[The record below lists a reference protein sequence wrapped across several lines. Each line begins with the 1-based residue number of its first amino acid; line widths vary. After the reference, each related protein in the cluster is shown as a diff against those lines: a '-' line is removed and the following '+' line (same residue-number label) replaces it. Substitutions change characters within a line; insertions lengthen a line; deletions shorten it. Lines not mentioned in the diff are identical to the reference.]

1 MPSRVVELVAQDFFA
16 RRETRQWLVVA
27 ILLLCMI
34 IVAGPTYSVYAV
46 FFTPLLK
53 EFHFTRAQLSS
64 LSGALFLSLGLSAPV
79 IGWLLD
85 RVDAKLVAVA
95 GTSLCVAG
103 FVLAGR
109 AHSLGALLLAHLFMG
124 VGVAA
129 AVNFTTPYVVANWF
143 GARRGTALGVAFV
156 GLALGPMSMTIL
168 ANRLLS
174 AFGWRDGYF
183 LLAIPMLAIALPL
196 QLAFIRSRPPWGVD
210 DQAPAVPESSAPP
223 QGSPPP
229 PSPGLEVGEALAAR
243 SFWLIAFTN
252 FFFGFATTSLSV
264 HVIPYLISVGYRPGS
279 AALAM
284 GITFGFAAV
293 GNVFFGWLGDKVR
306 SRYALSA
313 SLGGIALAV
322 FLLLGAAAI
331 PALAAFIVIYGVAH
345 QGPVFGVPLTIAE
358 SLGLRRFGSLSGMI
372 GFVSTLAG
380 SLGPVAAGRLF
391 DATGSYR
398 APFTMFLVSLII
410 ATILPIACVPLAP
423 AAAGEPRMNAGVRS
437 A

>member
-1 MPSRVVELVAQDFFA
+1 MELVAEDFFA

-64 LSGALFLSLGLSAPV
+64 LSGALFLSLGLSAPL

-85 RVDAKLVAVA
+85 RIDAKLVAMA

-109 AHSLGALLLAHLFMG
+109 AHSLGALLIAHLFMG

-129 AVNFTTPYVVANWF
+129 AVNISTPYVVANWF
-143 GARRGTALGVAFV
+143 GARRSTALGVAFV

-174 AFGWRDGYF
+174 AFGWREGYF
-183 LLAIPMLAIALPL
+183 LLAIPMVALALPM
-196 QLAFIRSRPPWGVD
+196 QLIFIRSRPPWGAD
-210 DQAPAVPESSAPP
+210 DAARAVLEGSAPV
-223 QGSPPP
+223 QGSPP
-229 PSPGLEVGEALAAR
+229 PSPGLEVGEALASR

-264 HVIPYLISVGYRPGS
+264 HVIPYLISVGYKPGS

-313 SLGGIALAV
+313 SLAGIAVAV
-322 FLLLGAAAI
+322 FLLLGATAI
-331 PALAAFIVIYGVAH
+331 PALAVFIVIYGIAH

-358 SLGLRRFGSLSGMI
+358 CLGLRRFGSLTGMI

-391 DATGSYR
+391 DSTGSYR
-398 APFTMFLVSLII
+398 APFTMFLVSLTI
-410 ATILPIACVPLAP
+410 AALLPIGCAPLARTTT
-423 AAAGEPRMNAGVRS
+423 GEPHPAG
-437 A
+437 AGH

>member
-1 MPSRVVELVAQDFFA
+1 MVDLAVETFFA

-53 EFHFTRAQLSS
+53 EFHFTRTQLST

-85 RVDAKLVAVA
+85 RGDAKLVATA

-109 AHSLGALLLAHLFMG
+109 AHSLGALLIAHLFMG

-129 AVNFTTPYVVANWF
+129 GVNFTTPYVVANWF

-168 ANRLLS
+168 AKRLLS

-196 QLAFIRSRPPWGVD
+196 QLVFIRSRPPWGVD
-210 DQAPAVPESSAPP
+210 DTAPGVPESSGAPE
-223 QGSPPP
+223 GSPPP

-264 HVIPYLISVGYRPGS
+264 HVIPYLISIGYKPGS

-306 SRYALSA
+306 SRFALSA
-313 SLGGIALAV
+313 SLFGIALAV
-322 FLLLGAAAI
+322 LLLLGATAI
-331 PALAAFIVIYGVAH
+331 PALAVFIVIYGIAH
-345 QGPVFGVPLTIAE
+345 QGPVFGVPLTVAE
-358 SLGLRRFGSLSGMI
+358 SLGLRRFGSLSGLI

-410 ATILPIACVPLAP
+410 ATILPLGCVPLAQ
-423 AAAGEPRMNAGVRS
+423 AATGEPRLA
-437 A
+437 AAH

>member
-1 MPSRVVELVAQDFFA
+1 VAEDFFA
-16 RRETRQWLVVA
+16 RRETRQWLVVV

-53 EFHFTRAQLSS
+53 EFHFTRAQLST

-85 RVDAKLVAVA
+85 RIDAKLVAIA
-95 GTSLCVAG
+95 GTALCVGG
-103 FVLAGR
+103 FVLASR
-109 AHSLGALLLAHLFMG
+109 AHSLGALLVAHLFMG

-129 AVNFTTPYVVANWF
+129 AVNISTPYVVANWF
-143 GARRGTALGVAFV
+143 GARRSTALGVAFV

-168 ANRLLS
+168 ANHLLS

-183 LLAIPMLAIALPL
+183 LLAIPMLALALPM
-196 QLAFIRSRPPWGVD
+196 QLVFIRSRPPWAA
-210 DQAPAVPESSAPP
+210 APAASERSRAE
-223 QGSPPP
+223 GSVL
-229 PSPGLEVGEALAAR
+229 PGLEVGEALAGR

-264 HVIPYLISVGYRPGS
+264 HVIPYLISVGYKPGA

-293 GNVFFGWLGDKVR
+293 GNVFFGWLGDRVR
-306 SRYALSA
+306 SRIALSV
-313 SLGGIALAV
+313 SLAGIAVAV
-322 FLLLGAAAI
+322 LLLLGATAL
-331 PALAAFIVIYGVAH
+331 PALAGFIVIYGIAH
-345 QGPVFGVPLTIAE
+345 QGPVFGVPLTVAE

-380 SLGPVAAGRLF
+380 SLGPIAAGRLF

-398 APFTMFLVSLII
+398 APFTMFLVSLTI
-410 ATILPIACVPLAP
+410 ATLLPIGCVPLARTAP
-423 AAAGEPRMNAGVRS
+423 EEPNLAAAGHQRGL
-437 A
+437 

>member
-1 MPSRVVELVAQDFFA
+1 VAEDFFA

-64 LSGALFLSLGLSAPV
+64 LGGALFLSLGLSAPV

-85 RVDAKLVAVA
+85 RIDAKLVAIA
-95 GTSLCVAG
+95 GTALCAAG

-109 AHSLGALLLAHLFMG
+109 AHSLSALLIAHLFMG

-129 AVNFTTPYVVANWF
+129 AVNISTPYVVANWF
-143 GARRGTALGVAFV
+143 GARRSTALGVAFV

-183 LLAIPMLAIALPL
+183 ILAIPMLVLALPL
-196 QLAFIRSRPPWGVD
+196 QLIFIRSRPPWAAD
-210 DQAPAVPESSAPP
+210 MAAPGASERSRASEGSAL
-223 QGSPPP
+223 
-229 PSPGLEVGEALAAR
+229 PGLEVGAALAGR

-264 HVIPYLISVGYRPGS
+264 HVIPYLISVGYKPS
-279 AALAM
+279 AAALAM

-306 SRYALSA
+306 SRIALSI
-313 SLGGIALAV
+313 SLAGIAIAV
-322 FLLLGAAAI
+322 LLLLGATAL
-331 PALAAFIVIYGVAH
+331 PALAGFIVIYGIAH
-345 QGPVFGVPLTIAE
+345 QGPVFGVPLTVAE

-398 APFTMFLVSLII
+398 APFTMFLVSLTI
-410 ATILPIACVPLAP
+410 ATVLPIGCVPLARTAP
-423 AAAGEPRMNAGVRS
+423 EEPHLAATGR
-437 A
+437 